1 MTATGLQSRVML
13 LLCFIS
19 TAACNM
25 FAFTEEPSERV
36 GRGDGYCSRILRA
49 QSNRK
54 EGNTEFRLRVEGDP
68 ESYQPGSTY
77 RVTLIA
83 SSPSYFRGFTLIA
96 LREGAEGDRD
106 EDYIGNFQI
115 IDEEET
121 QFMTNC
127 PSAVTESTPRRRTS
141 IQVFWTAP
149 PSGSGC
155 VLLKL
160 VHDDRVRPGCSF
172 KILNSEH

>member
-1 MTATGLQSRVML
+1 MTTTGLQSRFIL

-19 TAACNM
+19 ITACNM
-25 FAFTEEPSERV
+25 FAFTEEPSERF
-36 GRGDGYCSRILRA
+36 GKGDGYCSRILRA

-54 EGNTEFRLRVEGDP
+54 EGNSEFRLRVEGDP

-96 LREGAEGDRD
+96 LKEGAEGDRE
-106 EDYIGNFQI
+106 EDYTGNFQI

-127 PSAVTESTPRRRTS
+127 PPAVTESTPRRRTS

-155 VLLKL
+155 VSIKY
-160 VHDDRVRPGCSF
+160 
-172 KILNSEH
+172 